1 MLHHSDPCVRVG
13 KHLSSNFFQRS
24 RETGHNLFGLR
35 YEEQT
40 ETPDLRTLYSPF
52 DSGKSK
58 CMKRKKEK
66 RPVEG
71 IYIPHCGR
79 QAHTVGLKTST
90 EE

>member
-13 KHLSSNFFQRS
+13 KLLSSNFFQRS
-24 RETGHNLFGLR
+24 RETGHNLFRLR
-35 YEEQT
+35 YKEQT
-40 ETPDLRTLYSPF
+40 ETPDMRTLYSPF

-66 RPVEG
+66 RPIEG
-71 IYIPHCGR
+71 IHIPHCER
-79 QAHTVGLKTST
+79 QAHTVGFKTST